1 MAEQT
6 FEGNEE
12 EGWTYVGRNSKGEP
26 KFRKPT
32 NQTLEFVKDYLD
44 NKGLAYFVHENQALL
59 FIYKDKEP
67 QSRYSSRYSYYYTTG
82 EWGSDKRKKH
92 YHSKGI
98 EHFVE
103 TYYSSREQDKIYWD
117 NHADKDIDN
126 DKPTEIC
133 TAT

>member
-1 MAEQT
+1 MTEQT
-6 FEGNEE
+6 FEDSKE
-12 EGWTYVGRNSKGEP
+12 EGWSYVGRNSKGEP

-44 NKGLAYFVHENQALL
+44 NKRLAFFVPEKQYLL
-59 FIYKDKEP
+59 YIYKDKEP

-82 EWGSDKRKKH
+82 KWGRDKRKKY

-103 TYYSSREQDKIYWD
+103 TYYKSREQDQIYWD
-117 NHADKDIDN
+117 KQLDKDADN
-126 DKPTEIC
+126 D
-133 TAT
+133 

>member
-6 FEGNEE
+6 FEGNED

-44 NKGLAYFVHENQALL
+44 NKGLAYFVHENQSLL

-82 EWGSDKRKKH
+82 KWGSDKRKKH
-92 YHSKGI
+92 YHSNGI

-103 TYYSSREQDKIYWD
+103 TYYRSREQDKIYWD
-117 NHADKDIDN
+117 EIN
-126 DKPTEIC
+126 DKPTKIC
-133 TAT
+133 ATT

>member
-82 EWGSDKRKKH
+82 KWGSDKRKKH
-92 YHSKGI
+92 YHSKSI

-103 TYYSSREQDKIYWD
+103 TYYSSREQDKIYWG
-117 NHADKDIDN
+117 NHTDK
-126 DKPTEIC
+126 EINYD
-133 TAT
+133 